1 MTTTTTFNFHTLC
14 AIGLIA
20 RAAKADRGIVISD
33 CTDTIASTFN
43 ILTRVPAGRGFLA
56 DATLQNKSIVTD
68 AEGAI
73 VAKSTTTMLTT
84 VEIIA
89 GIWHGNTFL
98 AITLVALVTN
108 TDGLIRG
115 SQHANTMAAAGDI
128 FTRVVRREFGAHTVL
143 QNKTKIADADWAF
156 SANCTPTVTTTVNT
170 NAVVLEFVATITT
183 GDEQQ
188 CD

>member
-1 MTTTTTFNFHTLC
+1 
-14 AIGLIA
+14 
-20 RAAKADRGIVISD
+20 
-33 CTDTIASTFN
+33 
-43 ILTRVPAGRGFLA
+43 
-56 DATLQNKSIVTD
+56 
-68 AEGAI
+68 
-73 VAKSTTTMLTT
+73 MLTT

-108 TDGLIRG
+108 TDGLIRV

-128 FTRVVRREFGAHTVL
+128 FARVVRREFGAHTVL